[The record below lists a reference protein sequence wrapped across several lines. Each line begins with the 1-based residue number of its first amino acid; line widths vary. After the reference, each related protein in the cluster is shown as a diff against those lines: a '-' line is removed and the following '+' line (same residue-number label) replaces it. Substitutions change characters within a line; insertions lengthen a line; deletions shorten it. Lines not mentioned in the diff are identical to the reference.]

1 MGAITT
7 AILATAAV
15 ASAGA
20 TVMQGRA
27 ANEAARVQA
36 RNTEAE
42 QQNRQLEFVQQMAR
56 EREKSR
62 RAMSTIRARMAQTG
76 LSSTQGTT
84 LEILGESAGNIELSF
99 QDAARRQFIQD
110 QSLTAQAGML
120 RFQGRQAQ
128 TSAYISAGG
137 QLLQAAGDM
146 GSDYAKAVADG
157 GLKDRFGIYHPK
169 PNVS

>member
-1 MGAITT
+1 MGVITT
-7 AILATAAV
+7 ALLATAAV

-27 ANEAARVQA
+27 ANQAARAQA

-62 RAMSTIRARMAQTG
+62 RTLSSIRARMAQTG
-76 LSSTQGTT
+76 LSTTQGTP
-84 LEILGESAGNIELSF
+84 LEILGESAGNIELAF
-99 QDAARRQFIQD
+99 QDAARRQTIQD

-120 RFQGRQAQ
+120 RFQGKQAQ
-128 TSAYISAGG
+128 TSSYISAAG
-137 QLLQAAGDM
+137 QLLQSAGS
-146 GSDYAKAVADG
+146 GANTYSRAVADG
-157 GLKDRFGIYHPK
+157 RMPDTFGIYTPK
-169 PNVS
+169 PKIK